1 MHIEIAQAVEFLG
14 RLLQSKVDQ
23 EIVNTFKERLTELL
37 KVRFQDHW
45 DPQQP
50 YRGNGYRALSNFNGQ
65 LDPILTNASIQ
76 ASVQPST
83 IHAHLPR
90 DFVLWIDPFSV
101 SYRVGDHGNIMTLFE
116 DRSRGRITLKMDP
129 NPTPTI
135 TAPASPNSSP
145 LLQYIQPR
153 TSTPIRISPPNSPE
167 STLIKNQNHTSS
179 PLAKK
184 DTQEKQKGLV
194 LAN

>member
-1 MHIEIAQAVEFLG
+1 M
-14 RLLQSKVDQ
+14 
-23 EIVNTFKERLTELL
+23 
-37 KVRFQDHW
+37 
-45 DPQQP
+45 
-50 YRGNGYRALSNFNGQ
+50 
-65 LDPILTNASIQ
+65 
-76 ASVQPST
+76 

-129 NPTPTI
+129 NPAPI

-167 STLIKNQNHTSS
+167 STLIKNQNHHTPS

>member
-23 EIVNTFKERLTELL
+23 EIVSLFKERLVELL
-37 KVRFQDHW
+37 KVRFKDHW

-65 LDPILTNASIQ
+65 LDPLLTQASIQ
-76 ASVQPST
+76 ASVQPTT
-83 IHAHLPR
+83 IHLHLPR

-116 DRSRGRITLKMDP
+116 DRSRGRISLKLDSQ
-129 NPTPTI
+129 PTTI
-135 TAPASPNSSP
+135 IAPASPNSSP
-145 LLQYIQPR
+145 LMQYITPR

-167 STLIKNQNHTSS
+167 ATLLKNQHHTSS
-179 PLAKK
+179 PLAKNHHSP
-184 DTQEKQKGLV
+184 EKQKGLV